1 MPTDL
6 PDVLA
11 RVNGEELHR
20 ADLDL
25 MVRNME
31 LGSGPVPADRRDEVL
46 RGALDRLITY
56 TLLQQEARARNVT
69 VTDAEVELRLTAM
82 RGQFPDEG
90 AFEKALA
97 ERSMTLDR
105 LRADARADLVI
116 SKMMEGEVSTAQPA
130 TDADA
135 REFYDRNPDKF
146 QRGEA
151 VRASH
156 ILIMVDK
163 AADEAARTAAREKIE
178 AIHKQAKAGED
189 FAALARQHSQD
200 GSASAGGDLDFFGR
214 GRMVPEFDQAAF
226 ALQPGEISDVVTTE
240 FGYHVIKVTDR
251 KAASAVPLEEVS
263 ERVKRFLT
271 DQRKQERA
279 DVFVQGLKQKARI
292 EVLV

>member
-1 MPTDL
+1 MPRSPSTTALILLLTLAGAACQNSAAETTGTEPPPQAPAAPQPPEPPKPMPTDL

-116 SKMMEGEVSTAQPA
+116 SKMMGRARSRRRSRRPTPTPASSTTGTPTSSSAARPSAPA
-130 TDADA
+130 T
-135 REFYDRNPDKF
+135 
-146 QRGEA
+146 
-151 VRASH
+151 S
-156 ILIMVDK
+156 
-163 AADEAARTAAREKIE
+163 
-178 AIHKQAKAGED
+178 
-189 FAALARQHSQD
+189 
-200 GSASAGGDLDFFGR
+200 
-214 GRMVPEFDQAAF
+214 
-226 ALQPGEISDVVTTE
+226 
-240 FGYHVIKVTDR
+240 
-251 KAASAVPLEEVS
+251 
-263 ERVKRFLT
+263 
-271 DQRKQERA
+271 
-279 DVFVQGLKQKARI
+279 
-292 EVLV
+292 